1 MREAFMRN
9 IWTIAKREYKIYFS
23 SPLAYIVMLIIFGVI
38 GAIFALNI
46 INLTNNP
53 FGFNQAPDA
62 SIVTGPMAFLLVFS
76 APALTMRL
84 LADEQRMGTLELML
98 TAPVRD
104 WELVV
109 GKWFGSFLF
118 VLTII
123 GFSLIFPLILNGMI
137 DPGIDQPMML
147 SGYLGIILVAAAFL
161 SIGVSISA
169 MFSNQFAAFFLTMGL
184 LVIMWFL
191 IGIPGQVFFTGG
203 EVFDYL
209 NMNDRFYNSLSQGI
223 INLSDIVYFL
233 SITAFGLFIG
243 SVAIESRRWR

>member
-1 MREAFMRN
+1 MRN

-23 SPLAYIVMLIIFGVI
+23 SPLAYIVMLIIFAVI
-38 GAIFALNI
+38 GVIFALNI
-46 INLTNNP
+46 INLTSNP
-53 FGFNQAPDA
+53 FGMGQAPDA
-62 SIVTGPMAFLLVFS
+62 TIVTGPMAFMLVFS

-137 DPGIDQPMML
+137 DPGIDQQLML
-147 SGYLGIILVAAAFL
+147 SSYLGIILVSAAFL

-169 MFSNQFAAFFLTMGL
+169 MFSNQFAAFFLSMGL
-184 LVIMWFL
+184 LVILWFL
-191 IGIPGQVFFTGG
+191 IGIPAQIFFTGG
-203 EVFDYL
+203 EIFNYL
-209 NMNDRFYNSLSQGI
+209 NMNTRFYNSLNQGV
-223 INLSDIVYFL
+223 INLSDIIYFL
-233 SITAFGLFIG
+233 SITALGLFIG
-243 SVAIESRRWR
+243 SVAVETRRWR

>member
-1 MREAFMRN
+1 MRN

-23 SPLAYIVMLIIFGVI
+23 SPLAYIVMLIILSVVGV
-38 GAIFALNI
+38 IFALNI
-46 INLTNNP
+46 INLTSNP
-53 FGFNQAPDA
+53 FGLNQAPDI
-62 SIVTGPMAFLLVFS
+62 SIVTGPMAFMLVFS

-123 GFSLIFPLILNGMI
+123 AITIIFPFALNTMVT
-137 DPGIDQPMML
+137 PGIDQQLML
-147 SGYLGIILVAAAFL
+147 SSYLGIILVAAAFL

-184 LVIMWFL
+184 LVILWFL
-191 IGIPGQVFFTGG
+191 IGIPAQIFSTGG
-203 EVFDYL
+203 EIFGYL
-209 NMNDRFYNSLSQGI
+209 NMSDRFYNSLSQGI

-233 SITAFGLFIG
+233 SVTALGLFIG
-243 SVAIESRRWR
+243 GVAIETRRWR

>member
-1 MREAFMRN
+1 MRN

-38 GAIFALNI
+38 GVIFALNI
-46 INLTNNP
+46 INLTSNP
-53 FGFNQAPDA
+53 FGFSQAPDV

-84 LADEQRMGTLELML
+84 LADEQRMGTLELLL

-123 GFSLIFPLILNGMI
+123 GFSLIFPLILNSMV
-137 DPGIDQPMML
+137 DPGIDQQLML
-147 SGYLGIILVAAAFL
+147 SSYLGIILVAAAFL

-169 MFSNQFAAFFLTMGL
+169 MFSNQFAAFFLAMGL
-184 LVIMWFL
+184 LVILWFL
-191 IGIPGQVFFTGG
+191 IGIPGQVIFTGG
-203 EVFDYL
+203 EIFDYL

-233 SITAFGLFIG
+233 SVTALGLFIG
-243 SVAIESRRWR
+243 SVATETRRWR

>member
-1 MREAFMRN
+1 MRN

-23 SPLAYIVMLIIFGVI
+23 SPLAYIVMLIILSVVGI
-38 GAIFALNI
+38 IFALNI

-53 FGFNQAPDA
+53 FGSGQAPDVT
-62 SIVTGPMAFLLVFS
+62 IVTGPMAFMLVFS

-118 VLTII
+118 VLTMI
-123 GFSLIFPLILNGMI
+123 GFSLIFPLILNGMV
-137 DPGIDQPMML
+137 DPGIDQQLML
-147 SGYLGIILVAAAFL
+147 SSYLGIILVSAAFL

-169 MFSNQFAAFFLTMGL
+169 LFSNQFAAFFLSMGL
-184 LVIMWFL
+184 LVILWFL
-191 IGIPGQVFFTGG
+191 IGIPAQILSSGG
-203 EVFDYL
+203 DIFNYL
-209 NMNDRFYNSLSQGI
+209 NMNERFYNSLNQGV

-233 SITAFGLFIG
+233 SVTALGLFVG
-243 SVAIESRRWR
+243 SVATEMRRWR

>member
-1 MREAFMRN
+1 MRN

-23 SPLAYIVMLIIFGVI
+23 SPLAYIVILLILSVI
-38 GAIFALNI
+38 GIVFAFNI
-46 INLTNNP
+46 INLTSNP
-53 FGFNQAPDA
+53 FGMGQPPNA

-123 GFSLIFPLILNGMI
+123 ALSLIFPLTLNSMVT
-137 DPGIDQPMML
+137 PGIDQPLML
-147 SGYLGIILVAAAFL
+147 SSYLGIILVAAAFL
-161 SIGVSISA
+161 AIGVSISA
-169 MFSNQFAAFFLTMGL
+169 MFSNQFAAFFLSMGL
-184 LVIMWFL
+184 LVVLWFL
-191 IGIPGQVFFTGG
+191 IGIPAQISFTGG
-203 EVFDYL
+203 EIFNYL
-209 NMNDRFYNSLSQGI
+209 NMNARFYNSLNQGV

-233 SITAFGLFIG
+233 SVTALGLFIG
-243 SVAIESRRWR
+243 SMAIETRRWR

>member
-1 MREAFMRN
+1 MRN

-23 SPLAYIVMLIIFGVI
+23 SPLAYIVMLIIFAVVGV
-38 GAIFALNI
+38 IFALNI

-53 FGFNQAPDA
+53 FGSNQAPDVT
-62 SIVTGPMAFLLVFS
+62 IVTGPMAFMLVFS

-123 GFSLIFPLILNGMI
+123 GLSLVFPLILNIMI
-137 DPGIDQPMML
+137 DPGIDQQLML
-147 SGYLGIILVAAAFL
+147 SSYLGITLVAAAFL

-169 MFSNQFAAFFLTMGL
+169 MFSNQFAAFFLAMGL
-184 LVIMWFL
+184 LVILWFL
-191 IGIPGQVFFTGG
+191 IGIPGQIFFTGG
-203 EVFDYL
+203 EIFDYL
-209 NMNDRFYNSLSQGI
+209 NMNNRFYNSLNQGI

-233 SITAFGLFIG
+233 SVTALGLFIG
-243 SVAIESRRWR
+243 SAAIEMRRWR

>member
-1 MREAFMRN
+1 MRN
-9 IWTIAKREYKIYFS
+9 IWTISKREYKIYFS
-23 SPLAYIVMLIIFGVI
+23 SPLAYIVMLIIFAVI
-38 GAIFALNI
+38 GGIFALNI
-46 INLTNNP
+46 INLTSNP
-53 FGFNQAPDA
+53 FGMNQAPDA
-62 SIVTGPMAFLLVFS
+62 TIVTGPMAFMLVFS

-123 GFSLIFPLILNGMI
+123 GFSLVFPLILNGMI
-137 DPGIDQPMML
+137 DPGLDQQLML
-147 SGYLGIILVAAAFL
+147 SSYLGIILISAAFL

-169 MFSNQFAAFFLTMGL
+169 MFSNQFAAFFLSMGV
-184 LVIMWFL
+184 LVILWFL
-191 IGIPGQVFFTGG
+191 IGIPAQIFFTGG
-203 EVFDYL
+203 EIFDYL
-209 NMNDRFYNSLSQGI
+209 NMNARFYGSLNRGV

-233 SITAFGLFIG
+233 SITALGLFIG
-243 SVAIESRRWR
+243 TVSIETRRWR

>member
-1 MREAFMRN
+1 MRN

-23 SPLAYIVMLIIFGVI
+23 SPLAYIVILLILSVI
-38 GAIFALNI
+38 GIVFAFNI
-46 INLTNNP
+46 INLTSNP
-53 FGFNQAPDA
+53 FGMGQPPNA

-123 GFSLIFPLILNGMI
+123 TLSLIFPLTLNSMVT
-137 DPGIDQPMML
+137 PGIDQPLML
-147 SGYLGIILVAAAFL
+147 SSYLGIILVAAAFL
-161 SIGVSISA
+161 AIGVSISA
-169 MFSNQFAAFFLTMGL
+169 MFSNQFAAFFLSMGL
-184 LVIMWFL
+184 LVVLWFL
-191 IGIPGQVFFTGG
+191 IGIPAQIFFTGG
-203 EVFDYL
+203 EIFNYL
-209 NMNDRFYNSLSQGI
+209 NMNARFYNSLNQGV

-233 SITAFGLFIG
+233 SVTALGLFIG
-243 SVAIESRRWR
+243 SMAIETRRWR

>member
-1 MREAFMRN
+1 MRN

-23 SPLAYIVMLIIFGVI
+23 SPLAYIVMLIILSVVGV
-38 GAIFALNI
+38 IFALNI
-46 INLTNNP
+46 INLTSNP
-53 FGFNQAPDA
+53 FGMGQAPDI

-123 GFSLIFPLILNGMI
+123 GISLIFPFTLNGMVT
-137 DPGIDQPMML
+137 PGIDQQLML
-147 SGYLGIILVAAAFL
+147 SSYLGIILVTSAFL
-161 SIGVSISA
+161 AIGVSISA
-169 MFSNQFAAFFLTMGL
+169 MFNNQFAAFFLTMGL
-184 LVIMWFL
+184 LVIIWFL
-191 IGIPGQVFFTGG
+191 IGIPAQIFFTGG
-203 EVFDYL
+203 EIFDYL
-209 NMNDRFYNSLSQGI
+209 NMNSRFYNSLNQGI
-223 INLSDIVYFL
+223 INLSDIVYFM
-233 SITAFGLFIG
+233 SITAMGLFIG
-243 SVAIESRRWR
+243 SVAVETRRWR

>member
-1 MREAFMRN
+1 MRN

-23 SPLAYIVMLIIFGVI
+23 SPLAYIVMLIILSVI
-38 GAIFALNI
+38 GVIFALNI
-46 INLTNNP
+46 INLTSNP
-53 FGFNQAPDA
+53 FGINQAPDI
-62 SIVTGPMAFLLVFS
+62 SIITGPMAFLLVFS

-123 GFSLIFPLILNGMI
+123 GISLIFPFILNSMV
-137 DPGIDQPMML
+137 DPGIDQQLML
-147 SGYLGIILVAAAFL
+147 SSYLGIILVAAAFL

-184 LVIMWFL
+184 LVILWFL
-191 IGIPGQVFFTGG
+191 IGIPAQIFFTGG
-203 EVFDYL
+203 EIFDYL
-209 NMNDRFYNSLSQGI
+209 NMNSRFYNSLNQGI

-233 SITAFGLFIG
+233 SITAMGLFIG
-243 SVAIESRRWR
+243 SIATETRRWR

>member
-1 MREAFMRN
+1 MRN

-23 SPLAYIVMLIIFGVI
+23 SPLAYIVMLIILSVI
-38 GAIFALNI
+38 GVIFALNI
-46 INLTNNP
+46 INLTSNP
-53 FGFNQAPDA
+53 FGINQAPDI
-62 SIVTGPMAFLLVFS
+62 SIVTGPMAFMLVFS

-123 GFSLIFPLILNGMI
+123 AITIVFPFALNTMVT
-137 DPGIDQPMML
+137 PGIDQQLML
-147 SGYLGIILVAAAFL
+147 SSYLGIILVAAAFL

-184 LVIMWFL
+184 LVILWFL
-191 IGIPGQVFFTGG
+191 IGIPAQIFSTGG
-203 EVFDYL
+203 EIFGYL
-209 NMNDRFYNSLSQGI
+209 NMSDRFYNSLSQGI
-223 INLSDIVYFL
+223 INLSDLIYFL
-233 SITAFGLFIG
+233 SVTAFGLFIG
-243 SVAIESRRWR
+243 SVAIETRRWR

>member
-1 MREAFMRN
+1 MRN

-23 SPLAYIVMLIIFGVI
+23 SPLAYIVMLIILGVV
-38 GAIFALNI
+38 GAIFALNL
-46 INLTNNP
+46 INLTSNP
-53 FGFNQAPDA
+53 FGQNQAPDI

-109 GKWFGSFLF
+109 GKWLGSFLF

-123 GFSLIFPLILNGMI
+123 AITFVFPFVLNSMVT
-137 DPGIDQPMML
+137 PGIDQQKML
-147 SGYLGIILVAAAFL
+147 SSYLGIILVAAAFL

-169 MFSNQFAAFFLTMGL
+169 MFSNQFAAFFLSMGL
-184 LVIMWFL
+184 LVILWFL
-191 IGIPGQVFFTGG
+191 IGIPAQILFSGAGI
-203 EVFDYL
+203 FDYL
-209 NMNDRFYNSLSQGI
+209 NMNSRFYNSLNQGI

-233 SITAFGLFIG
+233 SVTALGLFIG
-243 SVAIESRRWR
+243 SIATESRRWR

>member
-1 MREAFMRN
+1 MRN

-23 SPLAYIVMLIIFGVI
+23 SPLAYIVMLIILSVI

-46 INLTNNP
+46 VNLTSNP
-53 FGFNQAPDA
+53 FGMTQAPDI
-62 SIVTGPMAFLLVFS
+62 SVVTGPMAFMLVFS

-104 WELVV
+104 WELMV

-118 VLTII
+118 VLTTIAI
-123 GFSLIFPLILNGMI
+123 TLIFPFLLNGMVT
-137 DPGIDQPMML
+137 PGIDQQLML

-161 SIGVSISA
+161 AIGVSISA
-169 MFSNQFAAFFLTMGL
+169 MFSNQFAAFFLSMGL
-184 LVIMWFL
+184 LVILWFL
-191 IGIPGQVFFTGG
+191 IGIPGQILFTGG
-203 EVFDYL
+203 EIFNYL
-209 NMNDRFYNSLSQGI
+209 NMNDRFYNSLNQGI

-233 SITAFGLFIG
+233 SVTALGLFIG
-243 SVAIESRRWR
+243 SLAIESRRWR

>member
-1 MREAFMRN
+1 MRN

-23 SPLAYIVMLIIFGVI
+23 SPLAYIVMLIILSVVGV
-38 GAIFALNI
+38 IFALNI
-46 INLTNNP
+46 INLTSNP
-53 FGFNQAPDA
+53 FGMGQAPDI
-62 SIVTGPMAFLLVFS
+62 SMVTGPMAFMLVFS

-123 GFSLIFPLILNGMI
+123 GISLIFPLILNGMVS
-137 DPGIDQPMML
+137 PGIDQQLML
-147 SGYLGIILVAAAFL
+147 SSYLGIILVAAAFL
-161 SIGVSISA
+161 SIGVGISA
-169 MFSNQFAAFFLTMGL
+169 MFSNQFAAFFLSMGL
-184 LVIMWFL
+184 LIIIWFL
-191 IGIPGQVFFTGG
+191 IGIPAQLFFTGG
-203 EVFDYL
+203 GIFEYL
-209 NMNDRFYNSLSQGI
+209 DMNGRFYNSLNQGI

-233 SITAFGLFIG
+233 SVTALGLFIG
-243 SVAIESRRWR
+243 SVAIETRRWR

>member
-1 MREAFMRN
+1 MRN

-38 GAIFALNI
+38 GVIFALNI

-53 FGFNQAPDA
+53 FGVNQAPDTT
-62 SIVTGPMAFLLVFS
+62 IVTGPMAFMLVFS
-76 APALTMRL
+76 VPALTMRL

-123 GFSLIFPLILNGMI
+123 VFSLVFPFILNSMI
-137 DPGIDQPMML
+137 TPGIDQQAML
-147 SGYLGIILVAAAFL
+147 ASYLGIILVAAAFL

-169 MFSNQFAAFFLTMGL
+169 MFSNQFAAFFLSMGV
-184 LVIMWFL
+184 LVIIWFL
-191 IGIPGQVFFTGG
+191 IGIPGQIFFTGG
-203 EVFDYL
+203 KIFDYL
-209 NMNDRFYNSLSQGI
+209 NMNDRFYNSLNQGV

-233 SITAFGLFIG
+233 SVTAWGLLIG
-243 SVAIESRRWR
+243 SVVIETRRWR

>member
-1 MREAFMRN
+1 MRN

-23 SPLAYIVMLIIFGVI
+23 SPLAYIVMLIILSVI
-38 GAIFALNI
+38 GAIFALNL
-46 INLTNNP
+46 INLTSNP
-53 FGFNQAPDA
+53 FGQNQAPDI

-104 WELVV
+104 WELVI
-109 GKWFGSFLF
+109 GKWLGSFLF

-123 GFSLIFPLILNGMI
+123 AITFVFPFVLNTMVT
-137 DPGIDQPMML
+137 PGIDQQMML
-147 SGYLGIILVAAAFL
+147 SSYLGIILVAAAFL

-169 MFSNQFAAFFLTMGL
+169 MFSNQFAAFFLSMGL
-184 LVIMWFL
+184 LVILWFL
-191 IGIPGQVFFTGG
+191 IGIPAQILFTGAG
-203 EVFDYL
+203 IFDYL
-209 NMNDRFYNSLSQGI
+209 NMNSRFYNSLNQGI

-233 SITAFGLFIG
+233 SVTALGLFIG
-243 SVAIESRRWR
+243 SIATESRRWR

>member
-1 MREAFMRN
+1 MRN

-38 GAIFALNI
+38 GVIFALNI
-46 INLTNNP
+46 INLTSNP

-62 SIVTGPMAFLLVFS
+62 TIVTGPMAFMLVFS

-84 LADEQRMGTLELML
+84 LADEQRMGTLELLL

-123 GFSLIFPLILNGMI
+123 GFSLIFPLILNSMV
-137 DPGIDQPMML
+137 DPGIDQQLML
-147 SGYLGIILVAAAFL
+147 SSYLGIILIAAAFL

-169 MFSNQFAAFFLTMGL
+169 MFSNQFAAFFLAMGL
-184 LVIMWFL
+184 LVILWFL
-191 IGIPGQVFFTGG
+191 IGIPSQVIFTGG
-203 EVFDYL
+203 EIFDYL

-233 SITAFGLFIG
+233 SITALGLLIG
-243 SVAIESRRWR
+243 SVAIETRRWR

>member
-1 MREAFMRN
+1 MRN

-23 SPLAYIVMLIIFGVI
+23 SPLAYIVMLIMFGVI

-46 INLTNNP
+46 INLTSNP
-53 FGFNQAPDA
+53 FGINQVPD
-62 SIVTGPMAFLLVFS
+62 ITMVTGPMAFMLVFS

-84 LADEQRMGTLELML
+84 LADEQRMGTLELLL

-123 GFSLIFPLILNGMI
+123 GFSLVFPLILNSMV
-137 DPGIDQPMML
+137 DPGIDQQLML
-147 SGYLGIILVAAAFL
+147 SSYLGIILVAAAFL

-169 MFSNQFAAFFLTMGL
+169 MFSNQFAAFFLAMGL
-184 LVIMWFL
+184 LVILWFL
-191 IGIPGQVFFTGG
+191 IGIPGRVIFTGG
-203 EVFDYL
+203 EIFDYL
-209 NMNDRFYNSLSQGI
+209 NMNDRFYNSLSRGI

-233 SITAFGLFIG
+233 SVTALGLFIG
-243 SVAIESRRWR
+243 SVAIETRRWR

>member
-1 MREAFMRN
+1 MRN

-23 SPLAYIVMLIIFGVI
+23 SPLAYIVMLIILSVI
-38 GAIFALNI
+38 GVIFALNI
-46 INLTNNP
+46 INLTSNP
-53 FGFNQAPDA
+53 FGVNQAPDI

-109 GKWFGSFLF
+109 GKWLGSFLF

-123 GFSLIFPLILNGMI
+123 AITIVFPFLLNSMVT
-137 DPGIDQPMML
+137 PGIDQQMML
-147 SGYLGIILVAAAFL
+147 SSYLGIILVAAAFL

-169 MFSNQFAAFFLTMGL
+169 MFSNQFAAFFLSMGL
-184 LVIMWFL
+184 LIILWFL
-191 IGIPGQVFFTGG
+191 IGIPAQILFTGG
-203 EVFDYL
+203 DIFNYF
-209 NMNDRFYNSLSQGI
+209 NMNDRFYNSLNQGI

-233 SITAFGLFIG
+233 SVTALGLFIG
-243 SVAIESRRWR
+243 SIAVETRRWR

>member
-1 MREAFMRN
+1 MRN

-23 SPLAYIVMLIIFGVI
+23 SPLAYIVMLIILSVVGV
-38 GAIFALNI
+38 IFALNI
-46 INLTNNP
+46 INLTSNP
-53 FGFNQAPDA
+53 FGLNQAPDI
-62 SIVTGPMAFLLVFS
+62 SVVTGPMAFMLVFS

-104 WELVV
+104 GELVV

-123 GFSLIFPLILNGMI
+123 AITIIFPFALNTMVT
-137 DPGIDQPMML
+137 PGIDQQLML
-147 SGYLGIILVAAAFL
+147 SSYLGIILVAAAFL
-161 SIGVSISA
+161 AIGVSISA

-184 LVIMWFL
+184 LVILWFL
-191 IGIPGQVFFTGG
+191 IGIPAQIFTTGG
-203 EVFDYL
+203 EIFGYL
-209 NMNDRFYNSLSQGI
+209 NMSDRFYNSLSQGI

-233 SITAFGLFIG
+233 SVTAFGLFVG
-243 SVAIESRRWR
+243 SVAIETRRWR

>member
-1 MREAFMRN
+1 MRN
-9 IWTIAKREYKIYFS
+9 IWTISKREYKIYFS
-23 SPLAYIVMLIIFGVI
+23 SPLAYIVMLIIFAVI
-38 GAIFALNI
+38 GGIFALNI
-46 INLTNNP
+46 INLTSNP
-53 FGFNQAPDA
+53 FGMNQAPDA
-62 SIVTGPMAFLLVFS
+62 TIVTGPMAFMLVFS

-123 GFSLIFPLILNGMI
+123 GFSLVFPLILNGMI
-137 DPGIDQPMML
+137 DPGLDQQLML
-147 SGYLGIILVAAAFL
+147 SSYLGIILISAAFL

-169 MFSNQFAAFFLTMGL
+169 MFSNQFAAFFLSMGV
-184 LVIMWFL
+184 LVILWFL
-191 IGIPGQVFFTGG
+191 IGIPAQIFFTGG
-203 EVFDYL
+203 EIFDYL
-209 NMNDRFYNSLSQGI
+209 NMNARFYGSLNRGV

-233 SITAFGLFIG
+233 SVTALGLFIG
-243 SVAIESRRWR
+243 TVSIETRRWR